1 MILYDNQY
9 EQLAIGLM
17 ITNEL
22 ATFKGVSELTDE
34 CFFDPNYRIVFAA
47 LVNLVNRQKEVNIY
61 SVNSEVVSMGQ
72 VLSLD
77 NLISIEDK
85 FYIPEKFDTII
96 ETLLDKMKKRKAL
109 IQMKGIEKE
118 LETSTNNYEAI
129 IKPIGDL
136 YNIHEDSSQEIITGT
151 NYIETRKKHDEHKRT
166 RLPLYTGYQEIDE
179 ILTYKL
185 STGEISVIAARPSNG
200 KSAWKTNLIR
210 NQCRRKIGVV
220 SYALEQTTE
229 VETDRME
236 AIESGLSLMEI
247 ANLNHWDKGDQRW
260 EQLMKARHEIASWNY
275 HLLKGFNK
283 SFYEMQSELRFL
295 KSQGIKIVYWDL
307 FDRMK
312 DISSSIANKAQN
324 VTRILSLFLGLA
336 NELDMH
342 FCFLVQ
348 LNRKSVDKSNKK
360 TANTEDRMPKL
371 HELKDSGGYEEV
383 SRVVFILHY
392 PKHYDNSLATSTL
405 RVHLAKQSNGPT
417 PEFKF
422 EMSEKT
428 LKISESG
435 AHARGLTQ
443 PTRSDSSLGNLKHAD
458 DVK

>member
-9 EQLAIGLM
+9 EQLAIGMM

-22 ATFKGVSELTDE
+22 ATFKGVSELIDE

-47 LVNLVNRQKEVNIY
+47 LSNLVNKQKKINIY
-61 SVNSEVVSMGQ
+61 NVNTELISIGQ

-77 NLISIEDK
+77 DLISIEDK

-96 ETLLDKMKKRKAL
+96 DTLLDRAKKRKAL
-109 IQMKGIEKE
+109 NQIKVIEQE
-118 LETSTNNYEAI
+118 LETSTTDYETI

-136 YNIHEDSSQEIITGT
+136 YNIHQDSSQEIITGK
-151 NYIETRKKHDEHKRT
+151 NYIEVRERHDEHKRT
-166 RLPLYTGYQEIDE
+166 RIPLYTGYQEIDE
-179 ILTYKL
+179 SLTYKL

-200 KSAWKTNLIR
+200 KSAFKTNLIR
-210 NQCRRKIGVV
+210 NMCRRKIGVV

-236 AIESGLSLMEI
+236 SIESGISLMEI
-247 ANLNHWDKGDQRW
+247 ANLNFWEKADPRW
-260 EQLMKARHEIASWNY
+260 EKLLKARNEIASWNY
-275 HLLKGFNK
+275 ILLKGFNK
-283 SFYEMQSELRFL
+283 SFFEMQSELRFL
-295 KSQGIKIVYWDL
+295 KSQGIKVVLWDL

-324 VTRILSLFLGLA
+324 VTRIMNLFLGLA
-336 NELDMH
+336 DELDMH

-348 LNRKSVDKSNKK
+348 LNRKSVDKSGKK
-360 TANTEDRMPKL
+360 TSNTEDRMPKL

-383 SRVVFILHY
+383 SRVVFILNY
-392 PKHYDNSLATSTL
+392 PKHYDTSLATSTL
-405 RVHLAKQSNGPT
+405 RVKLAKQSNGPT

-422 EMSEKT
+422 NMSEET
-428 LKISESG
+428 LKITESG
-435 AHARGLTQ
+435 SEGRGLTK
-443 PTRSDSSLGNLKHAD
+443 PSSPNSSLGDLKPAND
-458 DVK
+458 A